1 MLYEIMKRINNFF
14 IVESGRKTWTI
25 EDGKIALPFVQENQY
40 FKITGSTFNDGVYKY
55 ADDMQLTDETFNGV
69 ISAMAVPQSFLGLVD
84 EIEEWQKSNSK
95 TITSPYSNE
104 SFSDYS
110 YSINTN
116 LASNSG
122 SISWYSVFSD
132 RLSIYKKV

>member
-55 ADDMQLTDETFNGV
+55 TDEVQLTDETFNGV
-69 ISAMAVPQSFLGLVD
+69 ISAMAVPQSFLDLVD

-95 TITSPYSNE
+95 VITSPYQSE

-110 YSINTN
+110 YTKT
-116 LASNSG
+116 SNST
-122 SISWYSVFSD
+122 SNSKPMTWYSVFSD